1 MQLYFKI
8 QWNRNPICK
17 KVTKYSMSHT
27 SPSMQNT
34 NGLRLKF
41 RSRTPGMNLFQGRF
55 YFRNNF
61 HSVSMTPPVSLL
73 SSLLLPFASFSQTLQ
88 FTGAAE
94 VREKAATRFCF
105 LHSGRVIAISLVVQ
119 QVQPRKIQRGEWKIL
134 GYFSHKVEVRNGI
147 KRKAYWIRKH

>member
-1 MQLYFKI
+1 
-8 QWNRNPICK
+8 
-17 KVTKYSMSHT
+17 MSHT

-41 RSRTPGMNLFQGRF
+41 RSRAPEMNLFQGRF

-73 SSLLLPFASFSQTLQ
+73 LPFASFSQTLR

-94 VREKAATRFCF
+94 VREKAATRFCS
-105 LHSGRVIAISLVVQ
+105 LRSGSVIAISLVVQ
-119 QVQPRKIQRGEWKIL
+119 QVQPRKIQRVEWKIL
-134 GYFSHKVEVRNGI
+134 GYFSRKVKVWNGI
-147 KRKAYWIRKH
+147 KRKRYWIRKY